1 MICRNCRSDIGTKE
15 WKYCPFC
22 GESILRKPMHQMG
35 MQDVADKMLYGLQ
48 KRLMRKLLATLASGF
63 AREQKSPV
71 RGFSVKVISGRGP
84 AAQGAG
90 QAVST
95 RRKTDIDMTKKRPTP
110 KETLEPETSIT
121 ELPGKLRADICVPG
135 VEHLDDIDVL
145 EFENSCEV
153 RAYSGSKLYFKIIQI
168 PKDLN
173 LSGKS
178 LSGKTLVLEFMR

>member
-22 GESILRKPMHQMG
+22 GESILKKPMYQMG

-63 AREQKSPV
+63 AREQNSPA
-71 RGFSVKVISGRGP
+71 RGFSVKVISDRGP
-84 AAQGAG
+84 AAQGTG

-95 RRKTDIDMTKKRPTP
+95 RKKTDINMTKKRPTP
-110 KETLEPETSIT
+110 KETLEPETSIMK
-121 ELPGKLRADICVPG
+121 LPGKLRADVCVPG

-153 RAYSGSKLYFKIIQI
+153 RAYSGDKLYFKIIQI

>member
-1 MICRNCRSDIGTKE
+1 MICRNCKSDIGTKE

-22 GESILRKPMHQMG
+22 GESISAKPMYQMG
-35 MQDVADKMLYGLQ
+35 MQDVADKILYGLQ
-48 KRLMRKLLATLASGF
+48 KRLMKKLLATLASGF
-63 AREQKSPV
+63 SREQNSPV
-71 RGFSVKVISGRGP
+71 HGFSVKVISNRGP

-95 RRKTDIDMTKKRPTP
+95 RRKTDIDMTKKRPAP
-110 KETLEPETSIT
+110 KETLEPETSIVK
-121 ELPGKLRADICVPG
+121 LPGKLRADICVPG
-135 VEHLDDIDVL
+135 VGHLDDIDVL

-153 RAYSGSKLYFKIIQI
+153 RAYSGSKLYFKIIQV

>member
-22 GESILRKPMHQMG
+22 GESILKKPMYQMG

-48 KRLMRKLLATLASGF
+48 KRLMRKLLATLAGGF
-63 AREQKSPV
+63 AHEQNSPA

-84 AAQGAG
+84 AAQGVK
-90 QAVST
+90 QAT
-95 RRKTDIDMTKKRPTP
+95 RTRKETSIDMTKKRPAP

-121 ELPGKLRADICVPG
+121 ELPGKLRADVCVPG

-153 RAYSGSKLYFKIIQI
+153 RAYSGDKLYFKIIQI